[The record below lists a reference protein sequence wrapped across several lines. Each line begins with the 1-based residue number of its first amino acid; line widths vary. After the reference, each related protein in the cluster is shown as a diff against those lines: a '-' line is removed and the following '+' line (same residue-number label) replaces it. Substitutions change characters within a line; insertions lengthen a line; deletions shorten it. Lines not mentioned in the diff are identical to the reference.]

1 MPIDPQIQHYLDRMA
16 AANAPALWEVP
27 VATARET
34 TDALRRM
41 AVTDRAIPGPAGDI
55 PVRIFRPASAGQL
68 PCLVYYHGGG
78 WVTGSLDSTDMRC
91 RVVAEWTPCV
101 VISVDYRMAP
111 EYPFP
116 AAVDDSYA
124 AAQWATANAAA
135 YRIDPARIGVGGDSA
150 GGNLAAAVALKARDE
165 GLHLALQYLCYPV
178 TNPLADSASRRE
190 FATGHGL
197 TQASMDWYE
206 RQYLPDPTLAEHPH
220 AAPLR
225 APDLTGLPPAIIAIP
240 GNDVLRDEGL
250 AYAERLKAAGVA
262 VELHEYPGLIHGFFG
277 QPGESDAAKHATVDS
292 CKALRDAF
300 ARA

>member
-1 MPIDPQIQHYLDRMA
+1 MPVDPQVQRYLDRMA

-27 VATARET
+27 VATARENA
-34 TDALRRM
+34 DKLRRM
-41 AVTDRAIPGPAGDI
+41 AVIDRAIPGPAGDI
-55 PVRIFRPASAGQL
+55 PVRIFRPASAGTL

-78 WVTGSLDSTDMRC
+78 WVTGSLDSTEMRC

-124 AAQWATANAAA
+124 ATQWAAANAAE

-165 GLHLALQYLCYPV
+165 GPPLALQYLCYPV
-178 TNPLADSASRRE
+178 TNSLADSASRRE

-197 TQASMDWYE
+197 TQAAMDWYE
-206 RQYLPDPTLAEHPH
+206 QQYLPNPEMAANPLAS
-220 AAPLR
+220 PLR
-225 APDLTGLPPAIIAIP
+225 APDLSGLPPAIVAIP
-240 GNDVLRDEGL
+240 GSDVLRDEGL
-250 AYAERLKAAGVA
+250 AYAQRLKEAGVP
-262 VELHEYPGLIHGFFG
+262 VELHQYPGLIHGFFG
-277 QPGESDAAKHATVDS
+277 QPGESDAAKQATVDS
-292 CKALRDAF
+292 CKALRDTF
-300 ARA
+300 ARG